1 MKNIRFL
8 FLALITCGLLG
19 AGNAYGQ
26 KYDLP
31 GTGIKLDA
39 GSSDFV
45 YATGTNVLATTTVT
59 VSTTGGD
66 TATLK
71 LIGGNETNTLHF
83 WGAFTK
89 VSGATDSLTVT
100 IYGIVKDSKT
110 PSANTIYKS
119 LYSAQ
124 TANSSGEQ
132 IFDLIITGNDYTD
145 YMVVWKK
152 IGVAAGAGTVKNL
165 CLVR

>member
-8 FLALITCGLLG
+8 FLALLTCASLFTVNSDAQVYSVGS
-19 AGNAYGQ
+19 
-26 KYDLP
+26 
-31 GTGIKLDA
+31 TGIKLQP
-39 GSSDFV
+39 GGDFA
-45 YATGTNVLATTTVT
+45 YTTGTNVLATTTVT

-71 LIGGNETNTLHF
+71 LSGGNETNTLHF
-83 WGAFTK
+83 WTSFTK
-89 VSGATDSLTVT
+89 VSGATDSITVT
-100 IYGIVKDSKT
+100 IYGIVKDGVT
-110 PSANTIYKS
+110 PSTNTLYKS

-145 YMVVWKK
+145 YMVVTRKS
-152 IGVAAGAGTVKNL
+152 GVAAGAGTVKHL